1 VVDFHSPRIER
12 SYFFV
17 KTNHL
22 ESLNEAVYSST
33 DVLRTKGERTRHAI
47 LDAAAALATQEGLEP
62 LSIARLAKATGM
74 SKSGLFAHFGSK
86 EELQLATV
94 DHAAAMFAAEVIA
107 PARAAPRGLARVWAL
122 CDRMVDYAE
131 RQVFP
136 GGCFFA
142 CTSFEF
148 NNRPGP
154 VRDRIEEMIRSWLS
168 YLEHAIEQAQ
178 EAGELDPELSARE
191 IAFQLDAFAQSANA
205 QFQLF
210 RDRRVFEEARRAI
223 RDRIES
229 LRLARAA

>member
-1 VVDFHSPRIER
+1 
-12 SYFFV
+12 
-17 KTNHL
+17 
-22 ESLNEAVYSST
+22 
-33 DVLRTKGERTRHAI
+33 VLRTKGERTRHAI
-47 LDAAAALATQEGLEP
+47 LDTAAALATQEGLDP
-62 LSIARLAKATGM
+62 LSIARLAEATGM

-94 DHAAAMFAAEVIA
+94 DHAAAMFVDEVIA
-107 PARAAPRGLARVWAL
+107 PARPAPRGLARVWAL
-122 CDRMVDYAE
+122 CDRMVDYSE

-168 YLEHAIEQAQ
+168 YLEHAVQQAQ
-178 EAGELDPELSARE
+178 EAGELDPKLGARE
-191 IAFQLDAFAQSANA
+191 IAFQLDAFAQAANA

-229 LRLARAA
+229 LRAARAA

>member
-1 VVDFHSPRIER
+1 
-12 SYFFV
+12 
-17 KTNHL
+17 
-22 ESLNEAVYSST
+22 
-33 DVLRTKGERTRHAI
+33 VLKTKGERTKHAI

-62 LSIARLAKATGM
+62 LSIARLAEATGM

-94 DHAAAMFAAEVIA
+94 DHAAAMFVDEVIA
-107 PARAAPRGLARVWAL
+107 PARAAPRGVARVWAL
-122 CDRMVDYAE
+122 CDRMVDYSE

-154 VRDRIEEMIRSWLS
+154 VRDRIKEIMRSWLS
-168 YLEHAIEQAQ
+168 YLEHAVEQAQ
-178 EAGELDPELSARE
+178 EAGELDPQLSARE
-191 IAFQLDAFAQSANA
+191 VAFQLDAFAQSANA

-210 RDRRVFEEARRAI
+210 RDERVFEEARRAI

-229 LRLARAA
+229 LRAARAA

>member
-1 VVDFHSPRIER
+1 MVQQ
-12 SYFFV
+12 
-17 KTNHL
+17 
-22 ESLNEAVYSST
+22 AVYSRT
-33 DVLRTKGERTRHAI
+33 DVLKTKGERTRLAI
-47 LDAAAALATQEGLEP
+47 LDTAAALATQEGLET
-62 LSIARLAKATGM
+62 LSIARLAEATAM

-94 DHAAAMFAAEVIA
+94 DHAAAMFVDEVIA

-122 CDRMVDYAE
+122 CDRMVDYSE

-148 NNRPGP
+148 NNRPGQ
-154 VRDRIEEMIRSWLS
+154 VRDRIEEMMRSWLS
-168 YLEHAIEQAQ
+168 YLEHAVEQAQ
-178 EAGELDPELSARE
+178 EAGELDTGLSARE
-191 IAFQLDAFAQSANA
+191 ISFQLDAFAQSANA

-210 RDRRVFEEARRAI
+210 RDRRVFEDARRAI

-229 LRLARAA
+229 LRAARAA